1 MQISDLSTL
10 CAPITEN
17 LWIQI
22 SMDILGTWI
31 SNFHQTC
38 SCGHALKVAFQQVF
52 WKHLTQPTRGI
63 SGELEAWGT
72 PSSGVIKYAHAC
84 PYDSATSYSQIITQI
99 ARFMWPTWGPPGSC
113 RPQMGP
119 MLAPWTLLL
128 WHAPS
133 DRAECNKLGISYG
146 FSSSVTSAR
155 STPLK
160 QPHPPLYCENLC
172 WGIIWYRY
180 SLEYDMS
187 LPSPLSCLSIG
198 KFATKY
204 IKLDLCYDNPSTFSQ
219 YHMTVILADQMTGY
233 GPYQYQAGHHFAGNS
248 SLYVRVEEVFS

>member
-22 SMDILGTWI
+22 SMDILWTWI

-52 WKHLTQPTRGI
+52 WKHLTHPTRGI

-72 PSSGVIKYAHAC
+72 PSSVVIKYAHAC

-113 RPQMGP
+113 RPQVGP

-146 FSSSVTSAR
+146 FSPSVTSAR
-155 STPLK
+155 STPT
-160 QPHPPLYCENLC
+160 QTAPPASLLWKLVLRNYL
-172 WGIIWYRY
+172 ISIFFRIRY
-180 SLEYDMS
+180 ESTITTLVFEHWKVCYKIHQARSL
-187 LPSPLSCLSIG
+187 LW
-198 KFATKY
+198 
-204 IKLDLCYDNPSTFSQ
+204 
-219 YHMTVILADQMTGY
+219 
-233 GPYQYQAGHHFAGNS
+233 
-248 SLYVRVEEVFS
+248 